1 VLSNERLAN
10 SVSAPAGVAVP
21 QGPVR
26 RLDRKLSS
34 IAAGRYTPDDF
45 VIADA
50 KDADMAFGLTSAGP
64 VTGAAAGP
72 VRYGTRGDYLAAM
85 RALVA
90 QDDLDIVLTSA
101 SNGQRLAGDGSL
113 RDVTLAIRAND
124 TTDIWNNR
132 GSSYTTVPSRPF
144 RTADLTAIRP
154 FCDLVLYSM
163 TFNNILDCDL
173 ATLEAYGRFRA
184 EAAALGIRHFLE
196 VFNPNAAADL
206 APDQVGAFVND
217 SIVRALAGIT
227 DEQRPLFLKV
237 AYNGSDALAEL
248 AEYDPSIVVGVLGGS
263 AGTSRDTF
271 ELLHRAERHGARVA
285 LFGRKIQ
292 QAESQLQLVGLL
304 RPVLRGELSPAD
316 AVRAYHEALARAEIA
331 PRRTLQ
337 ADLEVTDPVLRAE

>member
-1 VLSNERLAN
+1 MSSPAEDPLS
-10 SVSAPAGVAVP
+10 

-34 IAAGRYTPDDF
+34 IAGGRYTPDDF

-50 KDADMAFGLTSAGP
+50 KDADMAFGLTCAGP
-64 VTGAAAGP
+64 AAGSGDGP
-72 VRYGTRGDYLAAM
+72 ARFQTRGDYLAAM

-90 QDDLDIVLTSA
+90 QGELDILLTSA
-101 SNGQRLAGDGSL
+101 SNGQRLAREGSL
-113 RDVTLAIRAND
+113 RDITLAIRAND
-124 TTDIWNNR
+124 TTDVWNNR
-132 GSSYTTVPSRPF
+132 GGSYTTAPSRPF
-144 RTADLTAIRP
+144 RSADLAAIRP

-163 TFNNILDCDL
+163 TFNNILDYDL

-196 VFNPNAAADL
+196 VFNPNAPAEL
-206 APDQVGAFVND
+206 APDQVAAFVND

-237 AYNGSDALAEL
+237 VYNGAGTLAEL
-248 AEYDPSIVVGVLGGS
+248 AEYDPSLVVGVLGGS
-263 AGTSRDTF
+263 AGTTRDTF
-271 ELLHRAERHGARVA
+271 ELLQRAERHGARVA

-292 QAESQLQLVGLL
+292 QAESQPDLVGLM
-304 RPVLRGELSPAD
+304 RPVLRGEVSPAD
-316 AVRAYHEALARAEIA
+316 AVRAYHAALTQAGRA
-331 PRRTLQ
+331 PRRALQ